1 MSDKKDLE
9 KDALRLKMQK
19 YADWYINTYKDI
31 VHFSDFQKRHIKYNW
46 IAESLSKF
54 NEKGNNK
61 SPIYYSSIW
70 RHEVLDNLKYYL
82 SPKRTE
88 HIVTVFKMDRT
99 KTMGHDRSAE
109 FHTTFAFLYSSEE
122 NGKYEHDFVCLGP
135 TFQSADGEY
144 RRRFI
149 TFRQFKH
156 VMEQFKELV
165 APVTEQIV
173 KWMAKKSMGIQLESF
188 FPKYLKDQK
197 GFDKIQKSFLEKL
210 DTDRLII
217 EIYAAVWLLEY
228 KRFDDR
234 TQENHL
240 VPGYKEAMFSRQDEK
255 FYHDV
260 IKKIPSSQNGL
271 FNALMEHVMP
281 YPGKS
286 YNPVI
291 AGQKFIPL
299 RVKDVEECENIKHA
313 PWREMYIAS
322 LVGDLVINGISPGFP
337 IFADW
342 FFIQTNSPDI
352 WDNKVSHLKLDH
364 SMVASDIV
372 KTLEQARKF
381 TYDYG
386 EKGEPAFIT
395 YQMEGM
401 SDAIEVSMDY
411 AEKEI
416 ILAPVTLCSL
426 VEHCGRTFA
435 DLPNMINREF
445 YRKETGDLLLDEKI
459 FAKYLF
465 EYIYSIYSMN
475 VHLNLIH
482 SDLHLNNITLYS
494 IRPYYANIHD
504 DSETIPIVRNAHVVY
519 DIGALESSDPA
530 DVYVFPHYGRY
541 ATIIDFSRGVLGR
554 EQLMKD
560 FPEATA
566 DQIIS
571 NQRKRLLKTFA
582 RELPDFYKAH
592 STDLEAFFL
601 QNFDL
606 AFKLLTALDVYKLT
620 KGMLGLV
627 AHNLQLKTHPNIVAL
642 LEKVNSKALDVLTID
657 MQKAFRR
664 EIKEYDF
671 PNVRILKEC
680 FGQYVLDKFDQKASH
695 RDDPESPIAIVDVWQ
710 VRNPMEFSGRS
721 YDKFPTTIKFDYV
734 EKNDIPTEKTGLKQ
748 FHKIQKYQATNPE
761 ERIEEIAETLRNSK
775 AERRGTPE
783 PIRKKP
789 TLEHNEDKAEMDPL
803 MSSSPL

>member
-299 RVKDVEECENIKHA
+299 RVKDVEECENIKRDIKGIFQLSVYGLKA
-313 PWREMYIAS
+313 EKKKLGDIVEYLPKKLKLKAGDGKTEGKYRFYSSSQDKVMYYDEYEFKEECILLGRGGIAS
-322 LVGDLVINGISPGFP
+322 VHLATKFCISHDDVYVLRPNDKKININYLYHYLINNKQLL
-337 IFADW
+337 IF
-342 FFIQTNSPDI
+342 TGNTGGL
-352 WDNKVSHLKLDH
+352 KHLSKEN
-364 SMVASDIV
+364 INQV
-372 KTLEQARKF
+372 KIPVPSLEVQ
-381 TYDYG
+381 
-386 EKGEPAFIT
+386 E
-395 YQMEGM
+395 
-401 SDAIEVSMDY
+401 
-411 AEKEI
+411 EI
-416 ILAPVTLCSL
+416 IKRIESL
-426 VEHCGRTFA
+426 ELQSSHYNQYA
-435 DLPNMINREF
+435 KIL
-445 YRKETGDLLLDEKI
+445 ETE
-459 FAKYLF
+459 
-465 EYIYSIYSMN
+465 
-475 VHLNLIH
+475 
-482 SDLHLNNITLYS
+482 LNNITEIINNITLLCKDNDEPIDETNDNNDEPIDETNDNNDEPVIEDDQVKIEESYEES
-494 IRPYYANIHD
+494 IK
-504 DSETIPIVRNAHVVY
+504 PIKKTKSKKNKLQMIEY
-519 DIGALESSDPA
+519 K
-530 DVYVFPHYGRY
+530 GRTY
-541 ATIIDFSRGVLGR
+541 IIEND
-554 EQLMKD
+554 K
-560 FPEATA
+560 
-566 DQIIS
+566 
-571 NQRKRLLKTFA
+571 
-582 RELPDFYKAH
+582 
-592 STDLEAFFL
+592 
-601 QNFDL
+601 
-606 AFKLLTALDVYKLT
+606 VYKMDEDGK
-620 KGMLGLV
+620 KGKQYGTFINGKV
-627 AHNLQLKTHPNIVAL
+627 KKSEEKDKNKELKI
-642 LEKVNSKALDVLTID
+642 
-657 MQKAFRR
+657 
-664 EIKEYDF
+664 
-671 PNVRILKEC
+671 
-680 FGQYVLDKFDQKASH
+680 
-695 RDDPESPIAIVDVWQ
+695 
-710 VRNPMEFSGRS
+710 
-721 YDKFPTTIKFDYV
+721 
-734 EKNDIPTEKTGLKQ
+734 
-748 FHKIQKYQATNPE
+748 
-761 ERIEEIAETLRNSK
+761 
-775 AERRGTPE
+775 
-783 PIRKKP
+783 
-789 TLEHNEDKAEMDPL
+789 
-803 MSSSPL
+803 